1 MLSESVSNALSFTN
15 NLLLIRDAVWCRQ
28 GAAEWVL
35 QKCTHFLN
43 TDGLA
48 EEMTEEQRA
57 ALDGVVTDMASR
69 GLRTLCLAYTDL
81 PLIDDSRPPDFF
93 EAPHV
98 ESLIATCIVG
108 IKVCGAVLSLIS
120 RCKTM

>member
-1 MLSESVSNALSFTN
+1 MLNAKF
-15 NLLLIRDAVWCRQ
+15 VQ

-48 EEMTEEQRA
+48 DEMTEEQRT
-57 ALDGVVTDMASR
+57 ALYEVVTEMASR

-81 PLIDDSRPPDFF
+81 PLVDESRPADYF
-93 EAPHV
+93 ENPHADA
-98 ESLIATCIVG
+98 LIATCIVG
-108 IKVCGAVLSLIS
+108 IKVRNKKLLMMQCRTTNG
-120 RCKTM
+120 T